1 MAHHA
6 LLSTSVPQPFHEA
19 HQSPE
24 WPEWQKAITA
34 ELDKMEQYKVWDV
47 VERTPNTRAL
57 KAKWVFTRKVDG
69 ETGKAAA
76 FKARWVA
83 KGFSQV
89 EGVDYNELYAGVAH
103 KDSIRVFLSLI
114 NHLDLECHQV
124 DIKAAFLNGDLEETI
139 YLEPPQ
145 GSDIAAGKVLLL
157 RKSLY
162 GLKQSPKCFNKALD
176 EWLRSKGLLPT
187 CTDPCIYR

>member
-6 LLSTSVPQPFHEA
+6 LLATSIPQTFHEA
-19 HQSPE
+19 HQSPK

-34 ELDKMEQYKVWDV
+34 ELDKMEQYKVWDM

-69 ETGKAAA
+69 ETGKAAT

-114 NHLDLECHQV
+114 NHLDLECDQV
-124 DIKAAFLNGDLEETI
+124 ASKRHSSTATSRRQSTSNLHKAVTSLLARCCSSASHSMASSNRRDVSIKH
-139 YLEPPQ
+139 
-145 GSDIAAGKVLLL
+145 
-157 RKSLY
+157 
-162 GLKQSPKCFNKALD
+162 
-176 EWLRSKGLLPT
+176 
-187 CTDPCIYR
+187 